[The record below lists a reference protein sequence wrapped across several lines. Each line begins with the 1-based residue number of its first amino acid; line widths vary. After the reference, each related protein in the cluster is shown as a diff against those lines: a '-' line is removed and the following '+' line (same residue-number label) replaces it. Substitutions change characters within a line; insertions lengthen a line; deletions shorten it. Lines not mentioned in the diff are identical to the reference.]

1 VLNIVK
7 QQKYIHVATQSIQ
20 KIKSSF
26 SDLEFNA
33 NEILGNI
40 SNNNHNKMAKYYLG
54 IDETGRFNILQPE
67 GSFVCGV
74 LTQISQSELNSLY
87 VKTYNE
93 IKNTT
98 ITTIN
103 EVLSKIHW
111 TEMSVNQDI
120 YQQRCWV
127 KSHAPEI
134 VKLYRS
140 SGMPTLAANP
150 QAFWEGAVAVV
161 IRNAI
166 EELEDLQVVQG
177 DDKPYDLEIFIDE
190 RAKKCWGVS
199 DEDNYK
205 FIQYHKT
212 LKKQIEKFIKEQL
225 PQSTCKYEIN
235 FSNDGVN
242 SFINFADICCGI
254 LRTKEHRN
262 KVEDRVVICSCE
274 NNQVAQLQKVRATLE
289 DKEKENNQ
297 LKIDNSQLLLEK
309 QRAEQLEQ
317 KAQDELKQKEQIQE
331 EKEQI
336 QEEKKSLK
344 NDLNKTETERAK
356 LAEELQRREAEQK
369 AQEEIQKQRE
379 EELQKQIEE
388 LLQRIEKV
396 ESTPQP
402 LDVATTSRSN
412 SPFAKRVVKM
422 KSIDVE
428 EKSMDDDQL
437 DLIEKTIDKSMLVS
451 GCAGSGKSVIAMHK
465 AQQILEKGGDV
476 IVISYTKSLCDFIEY
491 GKMVSNLKGRFYYH
505 YQWKKREMPHADYV
519 IVDEIQD
526 FTSEEIQ
533 EFIKA
538 TRKNYF
544 FFGDTAQS
552 IYGGLKTT
560 MSIKEISEITGLQ
573 PLMLYNNYRLPKPVA
588 KITQQYIGIDVNPYS
603 ETAYKST
610 ETNLPHIVQ
619 IDTMEAQA
627 KVIIETVKRQ
637 RDKTIGIL
645 VSDNALVQKF
655 MDIFYQE
662 NFLCEAKY
670 NDGDSFN
677 YTLDFS
683 TQNPKLMTYHSAKGL
698 QFGTVIIPMFDGAT
712 SNDRKKS
719 LYVAM
724 TRTYRDLFV
733 FYSGELKTPLKETD
747 KSLYLSNF

>member
-1 VLNIVK
+1 
-7 QQKYIHVATQSIQ
+7 
-20 KIKSSF
+20 
-26 SDLEFNA
+26 
-33 NEILGNI
+33 
-40 SNNNHNKMAKYYLG
+40 MAKYYLG
-54 IDETGRFNILQPE
+54 IDETGRFDILQPE

-74 LTQISQSELNSLY
+74 LTQVSQEELNVLYIETYYEITKTKVSKSL
-87 VKTYNE
+87 
-93 IKNTT
+93 
-98 ITTIN
+98 IN

-111 TEMSVNQDI
+111 TEMNCNQDV

-127 KSHAPEI
+127 RSHSPKI

-140 SGMPTLAANP
+140 SGIPTLAANP

-166 EELEDLQVVQG
+166 EELDTLRENQEL
-177 DDKPYDLEIFIDE
+177 DKPDDLEIFIDE

-205 FIQYHKT
+205 FMQYHKT

-254 LRTKEHRN
+254 LRTKEYRD
-262 KVEDRVVICSCE
+262 KIEDKVVICSCE
-274 NNQVAQLQKVRATLE
+274 NKQVAQLQKVHAILE
-289 DKEKENNQ
+289 DKEKENSQ
-297 LKIDNSQLLLEK
+297 LKIANSRLLLEE

-317 KAQDELKQKEQIQE
+317 KAQEELKQKEKIQE
-331 EKEQI
+331 EKEKI
-336 QEEKKSLK
+336 QEEKDVLK
-344 NDLNKTETERAK
+344 NDLSKTETERAK
-356 LAEELQRREAEQK
+356 LAKELQKRETEQK
-369 AQEEIQKQRE
+369 NQEENQKQRE

-388 LLQRIEKV
+388 LLQRIEKE
-396 ESTPQP
+396 ESAPQP
-402 LDVATTSRSN
+402 LDVAKIPSSN
-412 SPFAKRVVKM
+412 SPFTRRVVKM
-422 KSIDVE
+422 KPIDVE

-465 AQQILEKGGDV
+465 AQQILEMGGDV
-476 IVISYTKSLCDFIEY
+476 IVISYTKSLCEFMEC
-491 GKMVSNLKGRFYYH
+491 GKTVSNLKERYYYY
-505 YQWKKREMPHADYV
+505 YQWKQRLMPQADYI

-526 FTSEEIQ
+526 FTREEIQ

-560 MSIKEISEITGLQ
+560 ISIKEISEITGLQ

-627 KVIIETVKRQ
+627 KTIIETVKKQ

-645 VSDNALVQKF
+645 VSDNTLVQKF

-670 NDGDSFN
+670 NDGDSLS

-712 SNDRKKS
+712 SIDRKKS

-733 FYSGELKTPLKETD
+733 LYSGELKTPLKEID
-747 KSLYLSNF
+747 KSLYLSIFK

>member
-1 VLNIVK
+1 MCYPDLATNKQKDNPKLNTAK
-7 QQKYIHVATQSIQ
+7 LNTNFK
-20 KIKSSF
+20 
-26 SDLEFNA
+26 
-33 NEILGNI
+33 
-40 SNNNHNKMAKYYLG
+40 HNKMTKYYLG
-54 IDETGRFNILQPE
+54 IDETGKFDILKPE

-74 LTQISQSELNSLY
+74 LTQIPQRELNELY
-87 VKTYNE
+87 IKTYNE
-93 IKNTT
+93 IKKTNL
-98 ITTIN
+98 TTIN
-103 EVLSKIHW
+103 EVLLKIHW
-111 TEMSVNQDI
+111 TDMCVNRDV
-120 YQQRCWV
+120 YQQSCWV
-127 KSHAPEI
+127 KSHSPKI

-150 QAFWEGAVAVV
+150 QAFWEGAVATV

-166 EELEDLQVVQG
+166 EELEFLRVVQ
-177 DDKPYDLEIFIDE
+177 KLNEPYNLEIFIDE
-190 RAKKCWGVS
+190 RARRCWGLG
-199 DEDNYK
+199 DEDNYN
-205 FIQYHKT
+205 FIQYHRT
-212 LKKQIEKFIKEQL
+212 LIDQIGQFIKEQL

-254 LRTKEHRN
+254 LRTKEHKN
-262 KVEDRVVICSCE
+262 KVEDKVVICSCE
-274 NNQVAQLQKVRATLE
+274 NNQITQLRKVHATLE

-297 LKIDNSQLLLEK
+297 LKIDNSRLLLEK

-317 KAQDELKQKEQIQE
+317 KAQEELKQKEKIQEENEKIQE
-331 EKEQI
+331 EKN
-336 QEEKKSLK
+336 SLK
-344 NDLNKTETERAK
+344 NDLSKTETERAK
-356 LAEELQRREAEQK
+356 LAEKLQKREAEQK
-369 AQEEIQKQRE
+369 NQEENQKQRE

-396 ESTPQP
+396 ESVPQP
-402 LDVATTSRSN
+402 LDVVTIPPSN
-412 SPFAKRVVKM
+412 SPFARRVVKM
-422 KSIDVE
+422 KPIDVE

-437 DLIEKTIDKSMLVS
+437 DLIEKTINKSMLVS

-465 AQQILEKGGDV
+465 AQQILEMGGDV
-476 IVISYTKSLCDFIEY
+476 IVISYTKSLCEFMEC
-491 GKMVSNLKGRFYYH
+491 GKTVSNLKERYYYH
-505 YQWKKREMPHADYV
+505 YQWKQRLMPQADYI

-526 FTSEEIQ
+526 FTREEIQ

-552 IYGGLKTT
+552 IYGGFKPTI
-560 MSIKEISEITGLQ
+560 SIKEISEITGFQ
-573 PLMLYNNYRLPKPVA
+573 PLILYNNYRLPKSVA

-603 ETAYKST
+603 EIAYKST

-627 KVIIETVKRQ
+627 KAIIEIVKKQ
-637 RDKTIGIL
+637 RDKTIGVL
-645 VSDNALVQKF
+645 VSDNVLVQKF

-670 NDGDSFN
+670 NDGDSLN

-733 FYSGELKTPLKETD
+733 LYSGELKTPLKEID